1 MNKDPRR
8 LSIEDYDYNLPP
20 ERIAAAPLAVRHE
33 SKLLHYQAGAISDHR
48 YIELSE
54 LLSKNSFLVFNETK
68 VIPARLLFE
77 KSSGGMI
84 EIFCLQPD
92 AAYGDMSM
100 ALQRKE
106 RVHMQCLVGGA
117 SKWKPGITLTKQ
129 IDSLQLQAVIISKEA
144 DHFLIEFTW
153 TPSAY
158 TLAMVLDLAGATP
171 LPPYI
176 KRPAQENDRHNY
188 QTVYARK
195 EGSVAAPTAG
205 LHFTEA
211 LLEKLRIKNINYDFV
226 TLHVGAGTFKPVKA
240 ATLQEHTMHSE
251 WIDVRRSFLETW
263 RSQIDKPLIA
273 VGTTSLRT
281 LESLYWL
288 GVKLMNEAHTSPPVL
303 SQWECYELAKQQVPL
318 TEALSVLIE
327 WMRKQ
332 ELEQFVTQ
340 TALLVA
346 PGYSCKVIDG
356 LLTNFHQPR
365 STLLLLIAALVGNDW
380 KKIYQH
386 ALDNEYRFLSYGDG
400 SLLWRNDQ

>member
-1 MNKDPRR
+1 MKKDPRQ
-8 LSIEDYDYNLPP
+8 LSIEDYDYDLPA
-20 ERIAAAPLAVRHE
+20 EKIAATPLAIRHE
-33 SKLLHYQAGAISDHR
+33 SKLLCFQDGIISDHR
-48 YIELSE
+48 YFELDS
-54 LLSKNSFLVFNETK
+54 LLPTNSFLVFNETK

-77 KSSGGMI
+77 KDTGGTI

-92 AAYGDMSM
+92 SSYGEMST
-100 ALQRKE
+100 ALLTNE
-106 RVHMQCLVGGA
+106 RVLMQCLVGGA
-117 SKWKPGITLTKQ
+117 SKWKSGITLTKEVGP
-129 IDSLQLQAVIISKEA
+129 LQLRANIIQKES
-144 DHFLIEFTW
+144 DHFLIEFNW

-158 TLAMVLDLAGATP
+158 TLAMVLDLTGATP

-176 KRPAQENDRHNY
+176 KRPVAKTDRQQY
-188 QTVYARK
+188 QTVYAKK

-211 LLEKLRIKNINYDFV
+211 LLEKLQLKNIKYDFV

-240 ATLQEHTMHSE
+240 ETLQEHAMHSE
-251 WIDVRRSFLETW
+251 WIDVKRSFLESW
-263 RSQIDKPLIA
+263 RSQLDKPLVA

-288 GVKLMNEAHTSPPVL
+288 GVKLIREEHTSAPVL
-303 SQWECYELAKQQVPL
+303 SQWECYQLEQEGVPL
-318 TEALSVLIE
+318 SEALTAIIE
-327 WMRKQ
+327 WMEKRA
-332 ELEQFVTQ
+332 LEQFVTQ

-386 ALDNEYRFLSYGDG
+386 ALQRQYRFLSYGDG

>member
-1 MNKDPRR
+1 
-8 LSIEDYDYNLPP
+8 
-20 ERIAAAPLAVRHE
+20 
-33 SKLLHYQAGAISDHR
+33 
-48 YIELSE
+48 
-54 LLSKNSFLVFNETK
+54 
-68 VIPARLLFE
+68 
-77 KSSGGMI
+77 
-84 EIFCLQPD
+84 
-92 AAYGDMSM
+92 M

-117 SKWKPGITLTKQ
+117 SKWKPGITLTQQ
-129 IDSLQLQAVIISKEA
+129 IDSLLLKALIIRKEA
-144 DHFLIEFTW
+144 DHFLIEFSW
-153 TPSAY
+153 TPSEF

-176 KRPAQENDRHNY
+176 KRPAQEKDRSSY
-188 QTVYARK
+188 QTVYARR

-211 LLEKLRIKNINYDFV
+211 LLEKLRLKNIDYDFV

-240 ATLQEHTMHSE
+240 ATLQEHAMHSE
-251 WIDVRRSFLETW
+251 WIDVKRSFLETW

-288 GVKLMNEAHTSPPVL
+288 GVKLMNEAHKSPPVL
-303 SQWECYELAKQQVPL
+303 SQWECYALAKEQVPL
-318 TEALSVLIE
+318 KEALSALIE

-346 PGYSCKVIDG
+346 PGYSCRVING

-365 STLLLLIAALVGNDW
+365 STLLLLIAALVGDDW

-400 SLLWRNDQ
+400 SLVWRNDQ